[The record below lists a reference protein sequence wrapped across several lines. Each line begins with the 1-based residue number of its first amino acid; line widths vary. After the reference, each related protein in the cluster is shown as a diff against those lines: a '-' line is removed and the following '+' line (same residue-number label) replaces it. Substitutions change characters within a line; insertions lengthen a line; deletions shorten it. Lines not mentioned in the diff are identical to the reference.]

1 MSEYDPTQFIQ
12 FCFQYSTIALLY
24 YDYFLTFPME
34 VKYIW
39 QSTSRGWF
47 LIFLYFC
54 CRYALVAN
62 VLYLLAVTSNL
73 NLSCSNGYIICAALS
88 VLGRIAII
96 VVWTIRTYIVFGK
109 NRLIL
114 WFLSFIGFACVVID
128 IVQVPVTRCKENW
141 TIPIVGV
148 LLSLFMCF
156 FEFSSAVLMLYQCAK
171 MYKAQDGEN
180 YAKGLLNIVVQQG
193 TLYFCVVF
201 ILNIT
206 SLILNIRIPGGF
218 LQRLLNGL
226 TVPLS
231 GLLTAR
237 FWLHLRRWNSKHL
250 CHESDSGGFRSSW
263 SALPHDIFNA
273 LNQDLGDPAPGPHPT
288 PQHVETQS
296 LPRRST
302 HRQSFNQV

>member
-12 FCFQYSTIALLY
+12 FCLQYSTIALLY

-34 VKYIW
+34 VKHIW
-39 QSTSRGWF
+39 QSKSRGWF

-73 NLSCSNGYIICAALS
+73 NLRVCTAPLSYIE
-88 VLGRIAII
+88 VLTLII
-96 VVWTIRTYIVFGK
+96 TVVWTIRTYIVFGK

-180 YAKGLLNIVVQQG
+180 YAKGLLNIVVQQVTWNVF
-193 TLYFCVVF
+193 TL
-201 ILNIT
+201 IT
-206 SLILNIRIPGGF
+206 LICLPIFR
-218 LQRLLNGL
+218 
-226 TVPLS
+226 
-231 GLLTAR
+231 LLTAR